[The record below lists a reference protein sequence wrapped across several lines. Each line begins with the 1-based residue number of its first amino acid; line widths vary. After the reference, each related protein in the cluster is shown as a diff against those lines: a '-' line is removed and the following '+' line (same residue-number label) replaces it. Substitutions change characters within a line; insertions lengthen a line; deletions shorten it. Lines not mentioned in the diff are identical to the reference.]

1 MTSSFTLNS
10 LLSGGTSSY
19 QEEVHID
26 RNGNVYIPS
35 AARQQQYSPAPVQQ
49 QQQQQHRQQQQPSR
63 QAPAAPRAPVVTLAL
78 RVMRQ
83 LKKRC
88 ITASTVHSSMSKVRS
103 LLLAPHIVPPNNP
116 SSPPPADLHHPPHF
130 PPPTRHR
137 ERLSS
142 ASPRSSRDLVILV
155 SKPVRAKPPRS
166 LRSSTA
172 TATARSRG
180 RSSRRCGAA
189 RP

>member
-49 QQQQQHRQQQQPSR
+49 QQQQQQYRQQQQPSR

-103 LLLAPHIVPPNNP
+103 LLLAPHIVPPNP
-116 SSPPPADLHHPPHF
+116 TLLPPA
-130 PPPTRHR
+130 R
-137 ERLSS
+137 
-142 ASPRSSRDLVILV
+142 
-155 SKPVRAKPPRS
+155 
-166 LRSSTA
+166 
-172 TATARSRG
+172 
-180 RSSRRCGAA
+180 
-189 RP
+189 